1 MTLKEKVEQAV
12 GEYLEGKDIV
22 LISLKCSASSVIE
35 VTLDS
40 MEGVTIDTCIEAN
53 RFIESRLDREEQ
65 DFELTVGSASISEP
79 MTHPLQYRKN
89 ISREVEIME
98 EGSRTKLIAT
108 LADADDNG
116 ITVTYKEKVAQEGKK
131 RKVEVEQRRAIPF
144 SALKSVRLHF
154 R

>member
-131 RKVEVEQRRAIPF
+131 RKVEVEQRRAISF

>member
-12 GEYLEGKDIV
+12 GEYLAGKDMV
-22 LISLKCSASSVIE
+22 LVSLKCSASSVIE

-40 MEGVTIDTCIEAN
+40 MDGITIDTCMEAS
-53 RFIESRLDREEQ
+53 RFIEGRLDRDEQ

-98 EGSRTKLIAT
+98 EGSRTKLIAV
-108 LADADDNG
+108 LEDADDKG
-116 ITVTYKEKVAQEGKK
+116 ITVTYKEKIAQEGKK
-131 RKVEVEQRRAIPF
+131 RKVEVEQRRTIPF

-154 R
+154 

>member
-12 GEYLEGKDIV
+12 GEYLAGKDMV
-22 LISLKCSASSVIE
+22 LVSLKCSASSVIE

-40 MEGVTIDTCIEAN
+40 MDGITIDTCMEAS
-53 RFIESRLDREEQ
+53 RFIESRLDRDEQ

-98 EGSRTKLIAT
+98 EGSRTKLIAV
-108 LADADDNG
+108 LEDADDKG
-116 ITVTYKEKVAQEGKK
+116 ITVTYKEKIAQEGKK
-131 RKVEVEQRRAIPF
+131 RKVEVEQRRTIPF

-154 R
+154 

>member
-116 ITVTYKEKVAQEGKK
+116 ID
-131 RKVEVEQRRAIPF
+131 RK
-144 SALKSVRLHF
+144 STRLNSSH
-154 R
+154 RN

>member
-1 MTLKEKVEQAV
+1 MD
-12 GEYLEGKDIV
+12 GKDMV

-35 VTLDS
+35 VTFDSLD
-40 MEGVTIDTCIEAN
+40 GVTIDTCMEAS
-53 RFIESRLDREEQ
+53 RFIESRLNRDEQ

-98 EGSRTKLIAT
+98 EGSRTKLIAV
-108 LADADDNG
+108 LEDADDNG

-131 RKVEVEQRRAIPF
+131 RKVEVEQRRTIPF
-144 SALKSVRLHF
+144 SSLKSVRLHF
-154 R
+154 